1 MTSAPEPTEATGHV
15 VAPASCGPMPG
26 QGMWPMA
33 VGQAIPRKHLIKVG
47 THGQRYA
54 LPTVQPRGQEVLLLP
69 AA

>member
-1 MTSAPEPTEATGHV
+1 
-15 VAPASCGPMPG
+15 MPG

-47 THGQRYA
+47 TQGQRYA
-54 LPTVQPRGQEVLLLP
+54 LPTVQPWGQEVLLLP